1 MKDYERLR
9 NDITNSNIDNSLT
22 LDESLLRKGIA
33 VSFGAKVKQEGD
45 KAVRAADRGRKH
57 FDRATREKELEKK
70 IEYLAAGLEDV
81 SISLIYIRRVLGN
94 MTGIGVSG
102 VLLQDKQS
110 KLITAIKKGLKIR

>member
-1 MKDYERLR
+1 MKDYEMLR
-9 NDITNSNIDNSLT
+9 NDITNTDIETGHS

-33 VSFGAKVKQEGD
+33 LSFGAKVKQEGD